1 MEKLKILIVDDDKI
15 TTNILFKM
23 LENDRYE
30 VILAGSG
37 QEGLDKYALL
47 VPDIVLSDIN
57 MPGMNGLEMIKE
69 IRAIDNQVKIAIFTN
84 FDNKSYLLDAIHL
97 GVNQFFFKP
106 FDKEHFL
113 QVIERLSSE
122 ILEKKFIQCSLKR
135 HRNILE
141 AVNRM
146 SQRFLQHN
154 DWDETLY
161 EEMRSL
167 KSAAEASA
175 LFLFKNEESE
185 DPKLARRFL
194 FINENSD
201 AQPANIIPYNSL
213 RLNSLKEQLQRA
225 ESFNKLKDD
234 VVETAQT
241 LFYEYRV
248 NSLLIIPIFSNGVW
262 WGFLGIGNNE
272 NRIFDAI
279 DANTLKTVA
288 QLIGSAI
295 DNQYNLKMLNI
306 RSAIFKHTVD
316 GVLITNAENEIL
328 HVNDAFTS
336 ITGYTM
342 EDAHKK
348 DPNFLSS
355 GQHDKN
361 FYSRLWKS
369 VEDLGYWQGEIKNR
383 KKNGEMFIAW
393 QSINAIKNRRGIV
406 ENYISVFS
414 DVTTQRSN
422 DNKYAHLA
430 THDAL
435 TGLSNRLI
443 LNDRLEHAILHADRT
458 QKRVAVLFCDLDS
471 FKPINDTYGHDVGDK
486 VLQHCADYF
495 RSVLRSEDT
504 ICRYGGDEFV
514 IILEEL
520 DDFTVTAALAAK
532 IMQITSA
539 PAIINGHSISVEM
552 SMGVSVYPADAST
565 GDELIK
571 KADTSMYQAKKS
583 GKNKMVCCQGEACLS
598 DTQDAQQENMNFA
611 I

>member
-1 MEKLKILIVDDDKI
+1 MKKLKVLVVDDDKI

-23 LENDRYE
+23 LENDQRE
-30 VILAGSG
+30 VMLASSG
-37 QEGLDKYALL
+37 EEGVDKFKSFG
-47 VPDIVLSDIN
+47 PDILLSDIN
-57 MPGMNGLEMIKE
+57 MPGMNGLEMIKI
-69 IRAIDNQVKIAIFTN
+69 IRDLDSQVKIAIFTN

-122 ILEKKFIQCSLKR
+122 IFKIKFIQRSLTR
-135 HRNILE
+135 HQNILE
-141 AVNRM
+141 AVNKM

-161 EEMRSL
+161 EEMHSL
-167 KSAAEASA
+167 KDAAEASA

-201 AQPANIIPYNSL
+201 AQPASILPYNSL
-213 RLNSLKEQLQRA
+213 KLNALKEQLQRA
-225 ESFNKLKDD
+225 ESYNSLKQD
-234 VVETAQT
+234 VVESGQA

-248 NSLLIIPIFSNGVW
+248 NSLLIIPVFSNGTW

-272 NRIFDAI
+272 NRVFDAT

-316 GVLITNAENEIL
+316 GVLIANAENEIM
-328 HVNDAFTS
+328 HINDAFTD
-336 ITGYTM
+336 ITGYTLD
-342 EDAHKK
+342 EVHKENPK
-348 DPNFLSS
+348 FFAS

-361 FYSRLWKS
+361 FYRDLWHKI
-369 VEDLGYWQGEIKNR
+369 ETQGYWQGEIKNR

-393 QSINAIKNRRGIV
+393 QSINAIKNRRGEV
-406 ENYISVFS
+406 ENYISIFS
-414 DVTTQRSN
+414 DVTAQRS
-422 DNKYAHLA
+422 DDKKYAHLA

-443 LNDRLEHAILHADRT
+443 LNDRIEHAIFHAERT
-458 QKRVAVLFCDLDS
+458 QKRVAVLFCDLDN

-495 RSVLRSEDT
+495 RSTLRSEDT

-514 IILEEL
+514 IILEEV
-520 DDFTVTAALAAK
+520 DSFTTMKALAEK
-532 IMQITSA
+532 IMQITYS
-539 PAIINGHSISVEM
+539 PALINGHVIPVEM
-552 SMGVSVYPADAST
+552 SMGVSVYPTDAA
-565 GDELIK
+565 GEDLIK
-571 KADTSMYQAKKS
+571 KADEAMYKAKRA
-583 GKNKMVCCQGEACLS
+583 GKNKMVCYQSEECFSGK
-598 DTQDAQQENMNFA
+598 ENAEKDIFNFA

>member
-1 MEKLKILIVDDDKI
+1 
-15 TTNILFKM
+15 M
-23 LENDRYE
+23 LENEQRE
-30 VILAGSG
+30 VMLASSG
-37 QEGLDKYALL
+37 QEGVEKFESFG
-47 VPDIVLSDIN
+47 PDILLSDIN
-57 MPGMNGLEMIKE
+57 MPGMNGLEMIKI
-69 IRAIDNQVKIAIFTN
+69 IRDLDSQVKIAIFTN

-122 ILEKKFIQCSLKR
+122 IFKIKFIQCSLNR
-135 HRNILE
+135 HQNILE
-141 AVNRM
+141 AVNKM

-167 KSAAEASA
+167 KDAAEASA

-201 AQPANIIPYNSL
+201 AQPASILPYNSL
-213 RLNSLKEQLQRA
+213 KLNALKEQLQRA
-225 ESFNKLKDD
+225 ACFNSLKQD
-234 VVETAQT
+234 VVESGQA

-248 NSLLIIPIFSNGVW
+248 NSLLIIPIFSNATW

-272 NRIFDAI
+272 NRVFDAT

-316 GVLITNAENEIL
+316 GVLIANAENEII
-328 HVNDAFTS
+328 HINDAFTG
-336 ITGYTM
+336 ITGYSLD
-342 EDAHKK
+342 EVHKK
-348 DPNFLSS
+348 NPRFFAS

-361 FYSRLWKS
+361 FYRDLWHKI
-369 VEDLGYWQGEIKNR
+369 ETQGYWQGEIKNR

-393 QSINAIKNRRGIV
+393 QSINAIKNRRGEV

-414 DVTTQRSN
+414 DVTAQRS
-422 DNKYAHLA
+422 DDKKYAHLA

-443 LNDRLEHAILHADRT
+443 LNDRLEHAIFHAERT
-458 QKRVAVLFCDLDS
+458 QKRVAVLFCDLDN

-495 RSVLRSEDT
+495 KRMLRSEDT
-504 ICRYGGDEFV
+504 VCRYGGDEFV
-514 IILEEL
+514 IILEEV
-520 DDFTVTAALAAK
+520 DDFTTMKTLAGK
-532 IMQITSA
+532 IMQITYS
-539 PAIINGHSISVEM
+539 PALINGHVIPVEM
-552 SMGVSVYPADAST
+552 SMGVSVYPTDAA
-565 GDELIK
+565 GEDLIK
-571 KADTSMYQAKKS
+571 KADEAMYKAKRA
-583 GKNKMVCCQGEACLS
+583 GKNKMVCYQSEECFSG
-598 DTQDAQQENMNFA
+598 DENAEKDIFNFA

>member
-1 MEKLKILIVDDDKI
+1 MKKLKILVVDDDKI
-15 TTNILFKM
+15 TTTILLKM
-23 LENDRYE
+23 LENDQRE
-30 VILAGSG
+30 VMLASSG
-37 QEGLDKYALL
+37 KEGLEKFESFA
-47 VPDIVLSDIN
+47 PDILLSDIN
-57 MPGMNGLEMIKE
+57 MPGMNGLEMIRI
-69 IRAIDNQVKIAIFTN
+69 IRDLDSQVKIAIFTN

-122 ILEKKFIQCSLKR
+122 IFKIKFIQCSLNR
-135 HRNILE
+135 HQNILE
-141 AVNRM
+141 AVNKM

-167 KSAAEASA
+167 KAAAEASA
-175 LFLFKNEESE
+175 LFLFKNEESD

-194 FINENSD
+194 LINENSD
-201 AQPANIIPYNSL
+201 AQPASILPYNSL
-213 RLNSLKEQLQRA
+213 KLNALKEQLQRA
-225 ESFNKLKDD
+225 ESFNNLKQD
-234 VVETAQT
+234 VVESGQA

-248 NSLLIIPIFSNGVW
+248 NSLLIIPIFSNGTW

-272 NRIFDAI
+272 NRVFDAT

-316 GVLITNAENEIL
+316 GVLIANAENEIM
-328 HVNDAFTS
+328 HINDAFTD
-336 ITGYTM
+336 ITGYTID
-342 EDAHKK
+342 EVHKK
-348 DPNFLSS
+348 DPKLFAS
-355 GQHDKN
+355 GQHNKN
-361 FYSRLWKS
+361 FYRDLWHKI
-369 VEDLGYWQGEIKNR
+369 ETQGYWQGEIKNR

-393 QSINAIKNRRGIV
+393 QSINAIKNRRGEV
-406 ENYISVFS
+406 ENYISIFS
-414 DVTTQRSN
+414 DVTAQRS
-422 DNKYAHLA
+422 DDKKYAHLA

-443 LNDRLEHAILHADRT
+443 LNDRLEHAVFHAQRT
-458 QKRVAVLFCDLDS
+458 QKRVAVLFCDLDN

-495 RSVLRSEDT
+495 KSMLRGEDT
-504 ICRYGGDEFV
+504 VCRYGGDEFV
-514 IILEEL
+514 IILEEI
-520 DDFTVTAALAAK
+520 DNFTMMKTLAGK
-532 IMQITSA
+532 IMQITYS
-539 PAIINGHSISVEM
+539 PAHINGHVIPVEM
-552 SMGVSVYPADAST
+552 SMGVSVYPTDAA
-565 GDELIK
+565 GNDLIK
-571 KADTSMYQAKKS
+571 KADEAMYKAKRA
-583 GKNKMVCCQGEACLS
+583 GKNKMVCYQSEECFSG
-598 DTQDAQQENMNFA
+598 DADAEKDIFNFA

>member
-1 MEKLKILIVDDDKI
+1 MKKLKILVVDDDKI

-23 LENDRYE
+23 LENEQRE
-30 VILAGSG
+30 VMLASSG
-37 QEGLDKYALL
+37 QEGLDKFKSFS
-47 VPDIVLSDIN
+47 PDILLSDIN
-57 MPGMNGLEMIKE
+57 MPGMSGLEMIRI
-69 IRAIDNQVKIAIFTN
+69 IRDLDSQVKIAIFTN

-122 ILEKKFIQCSLKR
+122 IFKIKFIQCSLNR
-135 HRNILE
+135 HQNILE
-141 AVNRM
+141 TVNKM

-167 KSAAEASA
+167 KDAAEASA
-175 LFLFKNEESE
+175 LFLFKNEESD

-201 AQPANIIPYNSL
+201 AQPASILPYNSL
-213 RLNSLKEQLQRA
+213 KLNALKEQLQRA
-225 ESFNKLKDD
+225 ESFNNLKQD
-234 VVETAQT
+234 VVESGQA

-248 NSLLIIPIFSNGVW
+248 NSLLIIPIFSNGTW

-272 NRIFDAI
+272 NRVFDAT

-316 GVLITNAENEIL
+316 GVLIANAENEIM
-328 HVNDAFTS
+328 HINDAFTD
-336 ITGYTM
+336 ITGYSLD
-342 EDAHKK
+342 EVHKENPK
-348 DPNFLSS
+348 LFAS

-361 FYSRLWKS
+361 FYRDLWHKI
-369 VEDLGYWQGEIKNR
+369 ETQGYWQGEIKNR

-393 QSINAIKNRRGIV
+393 QSINAIKNRRGEV
-406 ENYISVFS
+406 ENYISIFS
-414 DVTTQRSN
+414 DVTAQRS
-422 DNKYAHLA
+422 DDKKYAHLA

-443 LNDRLEHAILHADRT
+443 LNDRLEHAIFHADRT
-458 QKRVAVLFCDLDS
+458 QKRVAVLFCDLDN
-471 FKPINDTYGHDVGDK
+471 FKPINDNYGHDVGDK

-495 RSVLRSEDT
+495 KSTLRSEDT
-504 ICRYGGDEFV
+504 VCRYGGDEFV
-514 IILEEL
+514 IILEEI
-520 DDFTVTAALAAK
+520 DDFTMMKTLAGK
-532 IMQITSA
+532 IMQITSS
-539 PAIINGHSISVEM
+539 PALINGHTIPVQM
-552 SMGVSVYPADAST
+552 SMGVSVYPTDAT
-565 GDELIK
+565 GEDLIK
-571 KADTSMYQAKKS
+571 KADEAMYRAKHA
-583 GKNKMVCCQGEACLS
+583 GKNKMVCYQSEECFSGGENAEK
-598 DTQDAQQENMNFA
+598 DIFNFA